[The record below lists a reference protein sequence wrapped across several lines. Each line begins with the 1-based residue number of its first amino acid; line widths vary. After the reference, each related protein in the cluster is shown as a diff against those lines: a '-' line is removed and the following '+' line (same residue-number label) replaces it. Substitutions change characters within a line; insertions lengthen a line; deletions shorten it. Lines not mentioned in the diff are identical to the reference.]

1 MLRNGGKKS
10 YANRA
15 LFVTPASPPTLHICR
30 AHRRFVL
37 ISKKTVRR
45 CFNTD
50 FNGLSVLEEI
60 RNLPQLGLY
69 EDRQTSSV
77 SYRFQQIGCAVCV
90 CHCFFDCPRF
100 IPHPPASANRI
111 LLATIAKTTNK
122 MHIVEYYSMKANDV
136 VLHFFTDLP
145 TELRRA
151 GLLLR
156 HNHTRST

>member
-37 ISKKTVRR
+37 ISKKTV
-45 CFNTD
+45 
-50 FNGLSVLEEI
+50 LEEI
-60 RNLPQLGLY
+60 SLNLDCMKTDRRVRYRTDFDGLG
-69 EDRQTSSV
+69 
-77 SYRFQQIGCAVCV
+77 VCV
-90 CHCFFDCPRF
+90 CRCFIDCPRF

-122 MHIVEYYSMKANDV
+122 MHIVEYYSMMANDV